1 MECERKG
8 RTKDESKGFWS
19 ESATVTVHVGED
31 LEEKIGFVLGSVELS
46 WPLDIQGEMFQAGHK
61 GVKGWIASLA
71 NLRDWQDPSPPDT
84 HTWWLWKEQ
93 SLGAGPPAQGRPTGR
108 LWEPPPPPSV
118 QSGEPR
124 GDNRKECL
132 PPCQAAEKSGDWDPR
147 ASLWVCSRENITAGL
162 DGRWNQW

>member
-108 LWEPPPPPSV
+108 LWEPPPISAI
-118 QSGEPR
+118 R
-124 GDNRKECL
+124 GAQR
-132 PPCQAAEKSGDWDPR
+132 R
-147 ASLWVCSRENITAGL
+147 
-162 DGRWNQW
+162 